1 MVLYKLVPS
10 VPITGCQNCMFNVRC
25 IKDVRQVKE
34 QARKE
39 GWLNLYK
46 NCGGRI
52 TIVWLP
58 VSSLKQKRF

>member
-39 GWLNLYK
+39 GK
-46 NCGGRI
+46 
-52 TIVWLP
+52 
-58 VSSLKQKRF
+58 KQ